1 MRRLVLLGSLFFLFS
16 TCRTT
21 PPAPAPVPRA
31 PVPLDEI
38 RALLARPDVAAAT
51 AFVNDDRA
59 TILAQWREITEIPAP
74 SGEEAR
80 RAERV
85 EAILRAM
92 GLEVRR
98 DAAGNVMATRRGS
111 GGGKHV
117 VVDAHLDTVFAM
129 DTNVTTRVEGD
140 TIAAPGVGDNTR
152 NVIALLAMLRAMQAA
167 NVTTRG
173 DVTFLFTVSEET
185 DFRGIQRFLDDH
197 TGRIDHFVALDG
209 GYGGFTYGGTGTYWY
224 RYHILG
230 PGGHTRSAARIRS
243 ATVPLARA
251 IARLYEL
258 EVPPAS
264 WLNVGMLGGADV
276 INAKADDAWCSVDI
290 RSTEP
295 ESLRMLD
302 AEVSRIFAEE
312 AARERM
318 TVRPEV
324 VSKEEV
330 ASLPGHRH
338 SPMVLTAEAVYRAF
352 GFDPSI
358 TNTASNH
365 SSAALR
371 AGIPAIST
379 GVTRCEGSHSLAERC
394 EIEPI
399 FTGIQRTLVLAV
411 ALAE

>member
-1 MRRLVLLGSLFFLFS
+1 MRRPVFLLLLFCA
-16 TCRTT
+16 CRTM
-21 PPAPAPVPRA
+21 PQPA
-31 PVPLDEI
+31 
-38 RALLARPDVAAAT
+38 ALPDISSVLARPEITAAT

-59 TILAQWREITEIPAP
+59 TILAQWRELTAIPAP

-85 EAILRAM
+85 AALLRAT

-98 DAAGNVMATRRGS
+98 DAAGNVLATRRGT
-111 GGGKHV
+111 GGGHHV
-117 VVDAHLDTVFAM
+117 VLDAHLDTVFPIGT
-129 DTNVTTRVEGD
+129 DVTPRVEGD

-152 NVIALLAMLRAMQAA
+152 NIVGLLAMLRAMQAA
-167 NVTTRG
+167 GVTTRG
-173 DVTFLFTVSEET
+173 DLTFLFSVAEET
-185 DFRGIQRFLDDH
+185 DFSGIRQFLADH
-197 TGRIDHFVALDG
+197 QGRIDRFIALDG

-230 PGGHTRSAARIRS
+230 PGGHTRSRERVRS

-251 IARLYEL
+251 IARVAEL
-258 EVPPAS
+258 EVAGSS
-264 WLNVGMLGGADV
+264 WLNIGMLGGSEV
-276 INAKADDAWCSVDI
+276 INAKAADAWCSVDI
-290 RSTEP
+290 RSTDP
-295 ESLRMLD
+295 ESLRSLD
-302 AEVSRIFAEE
+302 AEVARIFAEE
-312 AARERM
+312 AAREGM

-330 ASLPGHRH
+330 AALPGHRT

-352 GFDPSI
+352 GFDPEI
-358 TNTASNH
+358 TDAASNH

-379 GVTRCEGSHSLAERC
+379 GVAPCGGSHSVNERC
-394 EIEPI
+394 RIEPI
-399 FTGIQRTLVLAV
+399 FAGIQRTIVLAV